1 MSQYYYYSKNDKNK
15 EKLGIINAYS
25 QEEAVEK
32 LAITK
37 KIDINSL
44 LSLWEIKKIE
54 NESKTGF

>member
-15 EKLGIINAYS
+15 EKLGVINAHS

-32 LAITK
+32 LATTK